1 MEIAL
6 ITEASV
12 VQIDFSSPTTA
23 LFWRYWRE
31 TRGRFAAAL
40 VLLAAL
46 VSYAV
51 ASSPSFLARY
61 NTRFPDKPLAYS
73 AYVWS
78 GLFHYALQGLWILGA
93 FVLTLGGLSRE
104 TASGAGLFT
113 LGLPMKKAHV
123 FLVRACITC
132 LEAIVL
138 GVLPAVLISVSSGL
152 VGQTYPLSQALFFGG
167 VMGVAGLVVVTFGLL
182 LSEIFTGEFTA
193 AVVGLCLLSVV
204 FLSYK
209 AHTLKGWN
217 VFEVMSATASID
229 PISQLSNWSV
239 PWLGLTA
246 CCGASAVLLWVTC
259 QLVKRREA

>member
-6 ITEASV
+6 TTEGSSMQV
-12 VQIDFSSPTTA
+12 NFSSSTAA

-40 VLLAAL
+40 VLLVAL

-73 AYVWS
+73 DYVWT
-78 GLFHYALQGLWILGA
+78 GLFHYALQGVWILGA

-113 LGLPMKKAHV
+113 LGLPVKKAQV
-123 FLVRACITC
+123 FLIRTCIAC
-132 LEAIVL
+132 LEAIAL
-138 GVLPAVLISVSSGL
+138 GVLPAVLITISSRF
-152 VGQTYPLSQALFFGG
+152 VGQIYPLSQALFFGG
-167 VMGVAGLVVVTFGLL
+167 VMGVAGLVIVTFGLL
-182 LSEIFTGEFTA
+182 LSEIFDGEFTA
-193 AVVGLCLLSVV
+193 AVVGICLLSIV

-229 PISQLSNWSV
+229 PISKLSNWSL

-246 CCGASAVLLWVTC
+246 CFGVSVVFSWITC
-259 QLVKRREA
+259 QLVRRREA